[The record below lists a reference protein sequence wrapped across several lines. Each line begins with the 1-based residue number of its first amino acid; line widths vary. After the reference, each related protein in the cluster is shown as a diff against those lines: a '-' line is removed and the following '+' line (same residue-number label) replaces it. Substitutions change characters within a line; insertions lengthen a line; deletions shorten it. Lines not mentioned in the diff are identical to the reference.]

1 MFMRVITE
9 RIRSWSDVVQGLYP
23 VDSKRSQSGV
33 YLNSA
38 PEEGDDLHI
47 LDTAASLLVRVR
59 VVTTVATTTTNFH
72 GHRSTRNV

>member
-38 PEEGDDLHI
+38 PEEGDDLRI
-47 LDTAASLLVRVR
+47 LDR
-59 VVTTVATTTTNFH
+59 NFVE
-72 GHRSTRNV
+72 NVYVDHHY

>member
-38 PEEGDDLHI
+38 PEEGDDLRI
-47 LDTAASLLVRVR
+47 LDSLCSWMMRVN
-59 VVTTVATTTTNFH
+59 ATEKDFKVQ
-72 GHRSTRNV
+72 GFDAC

>member
-38 PEEGDDLHI
+38 PEEGDDLRI
-47 LDTAASLLVRVR
+47 LDTSPLHPIKVLCEVI
-59 VVTTVATTTTNFH
+59 F
-72 GHRSTRNV
+72 SYIYD